1 MKNQEKKPKN
11 PSAYPSWDMTFNEN
25 PNTNLFSAGTSQGM
39 SLRDYFAN
47 SAMQGMLSNTN
58 IIDDVSNSDAD
69 YISLRSYLIADAML
83 KQREL

>member
-39 SLRDYFAN
+39 SLRDKFAN
-47 SAMQGMLSNTN
+47 SAVQAFINRSKLDT
-58 IIDDVSNSDAD
+58 
-69 YISLRSYLIADAML
+69 ISKGSAELFAKRAFIVADAML